1 MSKDSKDA
9 KDSKDSKDSL
19 VKGTLILTL
28 AALVARALGVVQR
41 IPLVYLLGDIGMA
54 AYGIAFN
61 LYSLLLVV
69 ATAGIPSALS
79 KMISERTSLGR
90 HEEADRIYRAAL
102 WFAAIAGVVMTAIM
116 YAGAPYFARS
126 IINPQA
132 TLPIQAIAPAL
143 LLFPLIAIMRGYF
156 QGRRMMMPGGISQI
170 IEQIFRVATSV
181 VLAYL
186 LLSHSL
192 DAAVAGAS
200 FGGVMGSVAAAAV
213 MLYYALRLRRRDR
226 GERAA
231 GQEASGAAGAK
242 ASAAEASASGARAAI
257 AGAPASGAASAGP
270 PLSFRAIYAQ
280 LFKLSV
286 PIVIFSMT
294 VTLIYTIDSSIVTLL
309 LKDQTGEHTARELLG
324 ILTGRA
330 QSLAGIPIILA
341 VALSQSIVPIISGA
355 YSQNDLKQVSAQTSK
370 VLQLALL
377 SGLPMVLLIALG
389 ARPLNGFIFGNSTGS
404 AVVEAYAGP
413 IIAALT
419 VSAIFQI
426 VMQTSGA
433 VLMGMGRMK
442 PLVLGVA
449 AGIAVKLLLSFA
461 LAPLWGIYGII
472 AATAACFILMT
483 AINVRVL
490 HQAVPFQVF
499 TLRRWGALAVSTALV
514 VLAGLLADWTAGAY
528 IRPFASLRANDLV
541 QAVVVCGIVGVLYTL
556 LLFATRV
563 MTLQELNSLPGP
575 LRKLLK
581 PLLSRL
587 PGARKASD
595 EGQA

>member
-1 MSKDSKDA
+1 MA
-9 KDSKDSKDSL
+9 KDTKDSL

-61 LYSLLLVV
+61 LYSVLLVV

-102 WFAAIAGVVMTAIM
+102 WFAAVAGVVMTAVM

-126 IINPQA
+126 ILNPQA

-181 VLAYL
+181 ALAYL

-213 MLYYALRLRRRDR
+213 MLYYALRLRKRDR
-226 GERAA
+226 GERA
-231 GQEASGAAGAK
+231 QSSGVAVPAAEPNQADRTGRAESEAAG
-242 ASAAEASASGARAAI
+242 G
-257 AGAPASGAASAGP
+257 
-270 PLSFRAIYAQ
+270 LLTFRTIYAQ
-280 LFKLSV
+280 MFRLSV

-309 LKDQTGEHTARELLG
+309 LKDQVGEHTARELLG

-355 YSQNDLKQVSAQTSK
+355 YSQNDMKQVSAQTSK

-389 ARPLNGFIFGNSTGS
+389 ARPLNGFIFGNAAGS
-404 AVVEAYAGP
+404 VVVDAHAGP

-449 AGIAVKLLLSFA
+449 VGIAAKLLLSFV
-461 LAPLWGIYGII
+461 LAPIWGIYGII
-472 AATAACFILMT
+472 AATALCFILMT
-483 AINVRVL
+483 AINLRVL
-490 HQAVPFQVF
+490 HQSVPFRIF
-499 TLRRWGALAVSTALV
+499 SARRW
-514 VLAGLLADWTAGAY
+514 AGLIASTLLVALGGLLLDAVVY
-528 IRPFASLRANDLV
+528 KSVQPFGWVRANDFV
-541 QAVVVCGIVGVLYTL
+541 QAVIVCGVVGVLYTG

-563 MTLQELNSLPGP
+563 ISVQDLSNLPGP
-575 LRKLLK
+575 LRKLLS
-581 PLLSRL
+581 PLLRRL
-587 PGARKASD
+587 KK
-595 EGQA
+595 